1 MEFTVSDFDYVT
13 LNDETAREIL
23 FDEIYLLTNSKKL
36 VERLQANIGDE
47 FILFR
52 TKSKYDSHKRLIL
65 THVEF
70 HKGQYYFNIKSN
82 KRYECIGIDIRTGE
96 AILRELSGRR
106 QKLQHSKNTK
116 EWALI

>member
-23 FDEIYLLTNSKKL
+23 FDEIYLLTNSSKL
-36 VERLQANIGDE
+36 VERLQKNIGEE

-52 TKSKYDSHKRLIL
+52 TESKYDSHKRLIL
-65 THVEF
+65 THVNF
-70 HKGQYYFNIKSN
+70 HKGQDYYNIKSN
-82 KRYECIGIDIRTGE
+82 KRYKCIGFDIRTEE
-96 AILRELSGRR
+96 AMLRDLTGSRH
-106 QKLQHSKNTK
+106 KLKYSRNIK